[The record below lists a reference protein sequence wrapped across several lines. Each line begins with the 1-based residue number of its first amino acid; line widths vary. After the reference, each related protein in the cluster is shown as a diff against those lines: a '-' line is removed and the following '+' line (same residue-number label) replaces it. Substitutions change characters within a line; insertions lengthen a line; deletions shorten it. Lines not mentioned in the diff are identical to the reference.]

1 MTYPKPE
8 KPEKYG
14 HPSTY
19 PVADDE
25 FVSDAFYR
33 KPLFFIPCIVGIIV
47 TVLVAIV
54 LTASSRKPAVVLPT
68 YDQEV
73 LTFPAGTTVGR
84 KPLCID
90 SNLVEKFD
98 RITEAN
104 SFSVYRCGL
113 MKSVGFHQKFS
124 KT

>member
-1 MTYPKPE
+1 MTYPEPE

-73 LTFPAGTTVGR
+73 LTFPAGTTDWR
-84 KPLCID
+84 LSPETSREWPQYLCQID
-90 SNLVEKFD
+90 NQWHKCFPVFVSPTPVSTK
-98 RITEAN
+98 
-104 SFSVYRCGL
+104 
-113 MKSVGFHQKFS
+113 
-124 KT
+124 